1 MLPAD
6 VFAAYATGALFAHA
20 VGHEPRKGDRR
31 RVLAFFAFLFAPVAT
46 LLLLLFPGWRTM
58 YVLDA
63 PPLWLVCSLGPV
75 QVLLGLAGFLRTR
88 MLLRLGRARHAEW
101 ETVAGWAAVL
111 TSLVHGWDG
120 SGYRRVLSSSEEM
133 LLGWGAADAARFLLS
148 PVGVS
153 VVLLGAVLIAV
164 QLSLL
169 VRFAARG
176 HRMADIA
183 DTATATYLI
192 LRLLGS
198 VSLRAGAAAATA
210 AVALHLL
217 RL

>member
-6 VFAAYATGALFAHA
+6 VFAAYAMGAVFAHA

-31 RVLAFFAFLFAPVAT
+31 RVAAFFAFLFAPVAT

-63 PPLWLVCSLGPV
+63 PPLWLVCTLGPV
-75 QVLLGLAGFLRTR
+75 QVLLGLAGFSRAR
-88 MLLRLGRARHAEW
+88 RLLRRGRPRRAEL
-101 ETVAGWAAVL
+101 ETVAGWAAAL
-111 TSLVHGWDG
+111 TVLVHGWDG
-120 SGYRRVLSSSEEM
+120 SGYRRVLSSTEEAF
-133 LLGWGAADAARFLLS
+133 LGWEPADAAGFLLS
-148 PVGVS
+148 AVGLT
-153 VVLLGAVLIAV
+153 VVLLGTVLIAV

-183 DTATATYLI
+183 DTATATHLI
-192 LRLLGS
+192 LRLLCD
-198 VSLRAGAAAATA
+198 VSIRAGAAAA
-210 AVALHLL
+210 AVSVTLHLL
-217 RL
+217 PL